1 MRLIDYLIETS
12 GDDKQAKIKAVRA
25 KLAQAEADL
34 KDMSV
39 TPYSEEAADA
49 IDDARAD
56 VAKLKAELASLTEGI
71 VRKPFET
78 KQDFEA
84 RKRRAQERDKQ
95 SSDSVLQREQTHG
108 EEYHYGATKVRKLPI
123 AKESVGYTATEAYQ
137 RHTEE
142 AQKNLQQISQL
153 LQAHAQHQ
161 SSNSASWGHTGDI
174 AHVNELLKEVVD
186 FLTGEPE

>member
-56 VAKLKAELASLTEGI
+56 VAKLKAELASLTESI

-95 SSDSVLQREQTHG
+95 SSDSVLQRERTQG

-123 AKESVGYTATEAYQ
+123 TKESVGYTADEAYQ
-137 RHTEE
+137 RHAAEIQSKIQELTAELQRH
-142 AQKNLQQISQL
+142 AKFQSDKNTNWSYVGDLAEVNKL
-153 LQAHAQHQ
+153 LDQAVKFV
-161 SSNSASWGHTGDI
+161 SGD
-174 AHVNELLKEVVD
+174 
-186 FLTGEPE
+186 F

>member
-56 VAKLKAELASLTEGI
+56 VAKLKAELASLTESI

-84 RKRRAQERDKQ
+84 RKRRVQERDKQ
-95 SSDSVLQREQTHG
+95 SSDSVLQRERTQG

-123 AKESVGYTATEAYQ
+123 AKESVGYTADEAYQ
-137 RHTEE
+137 RHMAEIQSKIQELTAELQRH
-142 AQKNLQQISQL
+142 AKFQSDKNTNWSYVGDLAEVNKL
-153 LQAHAQHQ
+153 LDQAVKFV
-161 SSNSASWGHTGDI
+161 SGD
-174 AHVNELLKEVVD
+174 
-186 FLTGEPE
+186 F

>member
-84 RKRRAQERDKQ
+84 RKRRVQERDKQ
-95 SSDSVLQREQTHG
+95 SSDSVLQRERTQG

-123 AKESVGYTATEAYQ
+123 AKESVGYTADEAYQ
-137 RHTEE
+137 RHVAEIQSKIQELTAELQRH
-142 AQKNLQQISQL
+142 AKFQSDKNTNWSYVGDLAEVNKL
-153 LQAHAQHQ
+153 LDQAVKFV
-161 SSNSASWGHTGDI
+161 SGD
-174 AHVNELLKEVVD
+174 
-186 FLTGEPE
+186 F